1 MILSKEKV
9 LVAMSNKVMTI
20 TQLHHASGV
29 GKNTISR
36 ILNNHTKTRPTT
48 AGKLA
53 KALGVKV
60 EDLI

>member
-1 MILSKEKV
+1 MILSKDKV
-9 LVAMSNKVMTI
+9 LVAMSNKVMSI
-20 TQLHHASGV
+20 TQLHHVSGV

-36 ILNNHTKTRPTT
+36 ILNNRTKPRPTT